1 MTTQYQGQISLKDI
15 AELAGVG
22 RSAVSNWRAR
32 NSDFPAPVEGS
43 PERRPL
49 FHFSEMISW
58 LESQGLLPNNWKA
71 NLTEPLVASAISPL
85 ATGLGNG
92 ASAALAGLAVL
103 AVYKNGDA
111 TDWEELLAENK
122 DSYSALSNFLSPL
135 APEVLSDGQLEELL
149 ASIPSDSDA
158 ELKTLVHGLGKVDEN
173 DYATASRI
181 IIDQLFGRTG
191 TRGLGHYTT
200 SNVISELL
208 INAASTTT
216 EDSATIYDP
225 TCGTSTILLGLGN
238 QTRDAT
244 IIGNDVNEKTVV
256 LSILRAHLEGV
267 TAAFTAADIL
277 TDDPRPDLRADT
289 IVSEPPFSLRP
300 EPGSFGAVTDLLG
313 TQAPAIRIAD
323 PAFLAY
329 PVSHLSKEGRAY
341 VLTGQNLCYLE
352 SLDEFRRQ
360 LVARGIVEAIIQLPE
375 KLLNTTSI
383 STVLWVLRAPDASRA
398 SEPVLLA
405 DASDSQ
411 APEEHVAEWLEAMR
425 QGKETTIPTGSITL
439 VDMITEGSNLLP
451 SHVFKESLSADEAS
465 EHFHTSWENLEET
478 LQSIGALMPTNK
490 PALDS
495 LSKSVE
501 LLPISKLEAVTRVH
515 SRAYSRGEREPNS
528 QSILARM
535 ISLREGGAPGEAFA
549 NTEDSIL
556 RSGDILIPHMASKP
570 AWVFSGAEGN
580 WVAPS
585 SVHVFRAKGA
595 SILPEYLV
603 ACVNA
608 PFNEFDDGSR
618 MPRRR
623 MSEIKIPQLDM
634 SEQKKIVELT
644 ASFRKLSEQAK
655 NLESQ
660 SQSAMDA
667 AMNLLYFGADM

>member
-22 RSAVSNWRAR
+22 RSAVSNWRKR

-49 FHFSEMISW
+49 FHFSQMISW
-58 LESQGLLPNNWKA
+58 LESQDLLPNNWKA

-85 ATGLGNG
+85 AIGLEDGES
-92 ASAALAGLAVL
+92 ASLVALAVL
-103 AVYKNGDA
+103 AVRKKDDTADWQNLRADKKDVRAALSQFFAPLTPDVLSYDQLNEIIANIPAGSDDELETLVSGLMKLDENSYGDA
-111 TDWEELLAENK
+111 A
-122 DSYSALSNFLSPL
+122 
-135 APEVLSDGQLEELL
+135 
-149 ASIPSDSDA
+149 
-158 ELKTLVHGLGKVDEN
+158 
-173 DYATASRI
+173 RI
-181 IIDQLFGRTG
+181 IIEQLFGKAG
-191 TRGLGHYTT
+191 RGNLGFYTT
-200 SNVISELL
+200 STTVSQLL
-208 INAASTTT
+208 INAASTTAA
-216 EDSATIYDP
+216 DGDIVFDP
-225 TCGTSTILLGLGN
+225 TCGTSTALLGAGARISGS
-238 QTRDAT
+238 TV
-244 IIGNDVNEKTVV
+244 IGNDVSQNAVT
-256 LSILRAHLEGV
+256 LSTLRAYLEEVPATFTTSDVLMEDPHLN
-267 TAAFTAADIL
+267 
-277 TDDPRPDLRADT
+277 LRADT
-289 IVSEPPFSLRP
+289 IVSEPPFGLRP
-300 EPGSFGAVTDLLG
+300 GPGSFRSVEALLG
-313 TQAPAIRIAD
+313 LSFPPVMSAD

-329 PVSHLSKEGRAY
+329 TVAHLSESGRSY
-341 VLTGQNLCYLE
+341 VLTRPHLCYSE
-352 SLDEFRRQ
+352 GLDEFRRQ

-375 KLLNTTSI
+375 KLLNTTSTSI
-383 STVLWVLRAPDASRA
+383 VLWVLRAPDSSKAND
-398 SEPVLLA
+398 PVLLA

-425 QGKETTIPTGSITL
+425 QGKETTIPTSSITL

-623 MSEIKIPQLDM
+623 MSEIKIPQLDV
-634 SEQKKIVELT
+634 SEQKKIVDLT
-644 ASFRKLSEQAK
+644 ESLAELSEQAK

>member
-1 MTTQYQGQISLKDI
+1 MTAQYQGQISLKDI

-22 RSAVSNWRAR
+22 RSAVSNWRKR
-32 NSDFPAPVEGS
+32 SSDFPAPVEGS

-49 FHFSEMISW
+49 FHFTEIISW
-58 LESQGLLPNNWKA
+58 LESQDLLPDNWKA
-71 NLTEPLVASAISPL
+71 NVTEPLVVSAISPL
-85 ATGLGNG
+85 AIGLEDGE
-92 ASAALAGLAVL
+92 SAALIALAVL
-103 AVYKNGDA
+103 AVRKKGDA
-111 TDWEELLAENK
+111 TEWNNLLEEEKNIR
-122 DSYSALSNFLSPL
+122 SALSQFLTPLSPEIL
-135 APEVLSDGQLEELL
+135 STRQLDEVIANIPVDSVLEVG
-149 ASIPSDSDA
+149 
-158 ELKTLVHGLGKVDEN
+158 TLVNGLMKIDES
-173 DYATASRI
+173 DYGTAARI
-181 IIDQLFGRTG
+181 IVDQLFSRAGR
-191 TRGLGHYTT
+191 RSLGRYAT
-200 SNVISELL
+200 STAASEL
-208 INAASTTT
+208 IIQAAATTT
-216 EDSATIYDP
+216 EEAATIFDP
-225 TCGTSTILLGLGN
+225 TCGTSNTLLGLGS
-238 QTRDAT
+238 RIGEAT
-244 IIGNDVNEKTVV
+244 IIGNDVNQNSVV
-256 LSILRAHLEGV
+256 LSALRAYLEGMSA
-267 TAAFTAADIL
+267 TFTTADIL
-277 TDDPRPDLRADT
+277 TEDPQPELRADT
-289 IVSEPPFSLRP
+289 IISEPPFSLRP
-300 EPGSFGAVTDLLG
+300 EPGNLRFVESLLG
-313 TQAPAIRIAD
+313 ISIPRLMIAD
-323 PAFLAY
+323 PAFLVY
-329 PVSHLSKEGRAY
+329 PVTHLSEKGRAY
-341 VLTGQNLCYLE
+341 VLTHTHLCYHE
-352 SLDEFRRQ
+352 RLDDFRRQ
-360 LVARGIVEAIIQLPE
+360 VVARGIVEAIIQLPE

-465 EHFHTSWENLEET
+465 EHFHTSWENLADT
-478 LQSIGALMPTNK
+478 VQAIGMLMPTNK

-585 SVHVFRAKGA
+585 SIHVFRIEDS

-608 PFNEFDDGSR
+608 SFNESDDGSKA
-618 MPRRR
+618 PRRK
-623 MSEIKIPQLDM
+623 MSEIKIPQLDV
-634 SEQKKIVELT
+634 SEQKKIVDLT
-644 ASFRKLSEQAK
+644 ESLAELSEQAK

>member
-1 MTTQYQGQISLKDI
+1 MTKQYQGQISLTDI

-32 NSDFPAPVEGS
+32 NADFPAPVEDS
-43 PERRPL
+43 PARRPL
-49 FHFSEMISW
+49 FHLSEMISW
-58 LESQGLLPNNWKA
+58 LESQELLPDNWKA
-71 NLTEPLVASAISPL
+71 NITEPLVASAIKPL
-85 ATGLGNG
+85 SIGLEDGES
-92 ASAALAGLAVL
+92 ASLVALAVL
-103 AVYKNGDA
+103 AIRKKDDA
-111 TDWEELLAENK
+111 ADWPALLAEEKNTR
-122 DSYSALSNFLSPL
+122 SALSQFLAPL
-135 APEVLSDGQLEELL
+135 APDVLSHEQLNEICENIPTASDEEL
-149 ASIPSDSDA
+149 
-158 ELKTLVHGLGKVDEN
+158 ETLVDGLMKIDEN
-173 DYATASRI
+173 DYGDAARI
-181 IIDQLFGRTG
+181 VIEQLFGKAG
-191 TRGLGHYTT
+191 RGSLGFHTT
-200 SNVISELL
+200 STTVSKLL
-208 INAASTTT
+208 ISAASTTA
-216 EDSATIYDP
+216 EDGDTVFDP
-225 TCGTSTILLGLGN
+225 TCGTSTTLLGVGSRIN
-238 QTRDAT
+238 AAT
-244 IIGNDVNEKTVV
+244 TIGNDVNQNAVM
-256 LSILRAHLEGV
+256 LSILRAYLEEIP
-267 TAAFTAADIL
+267 AAFTTADIL
-277 TDDPRPDLRADT
+277 TEDPQPELRADT
-289 IVSEPPFSLRP
+289 IISEPPFSLRP
-300 EPGSFGAVTDLLG
+300 EPGNLRFVESLLG
-313 TQAPAIRIAD
+313 ISIPRLMIAD
-323 PAFLAY
+323 PAFLVY
-329 PVSHLSKEGRAY
+329 PVTHLSEKGRAY
-341 VLTGQNLCYLE
+341 VLTSPQLCYHE
-352 SLDEFRRQ
+352 RLDDFRRQ
-360 LVARGIVEAIIQLPE
+360 LVARGIIEAIIQLPE

-405 DASDSQ
+405 DASDAQS
-411 APEEHVAEWLEAMR
+411 PEEHVAEWLEAMR
-425 QGKETTIPTGSITL
+425 QGKESTIPTGSITL
-439 VDMITEGSNLLP
+439 ADMITEGSNLLP
-451 SHVFKESLSADEAS
+451 SYALKESLSADDATQD
-465 EHFHTSWENLEET
+465 FHTSWENLEET

-570 AWVFSGAEGN
+570 AWVFRGAEGN